1 MRKRHLPLLLLLS
14 SYCSYAQADF
24 IGVNI
29 DANNWFYDTTAQSQY
44 YKTQTEFP
52 TNNALQVSLAFEHAV
67 PILPNVK
74 VKYTQ
79 LSNDVKSKG
88 GVLPADHTELTNSNY
103 LLYYKVLDNAVNL
116 DVGFGVTQLQGQLN
130 LFRSKT
136 YEKYTLDGNA
146 AAGYVQLGAKLPL
159 TGLSTRAEYTYSQA
173 LDVKVQDAQAEIQY
187 DFLRKKKLANV
198 GAKVGYRYM
207 TVDMDAGGQLKSK
220 QEFRG
225 PYAGLNIHF

>member
-1 MRKRHLPLLLLLS
+1 MLKRHLPLLVLIS
-14 SYCSYAQADF
+14 TCCSYAQADF
-24 IGVNI
+24 IGLNI

-52 TNNALQVSLAFEHAV
+52 RNNALQASLAFEHAV

-74 VKYTQ
+74 VKYSQ
-79 LSNDVKSKG
+79 LNNDSKQTVG
-88 GVLPADHTELTNSNY
+88 ILPADHIELTNSNY

-116 DVGFGVTQLQGQLN
+116 DVGFGVTQLKGQLA
-130 LFRSKT
+130 LLRSNT
-136 YEKYTLDGNA
+136 YEQYTLDGNA
-146 AAGYVQLGAKLPL
+146 AAGYIQLGAKLPF

-173 LDVKVQDAQAEIQY
+173 LDIKVQDAQAEVQY
-187 DFLRKKKLANV
+187 DFLRKKSLVDV

-207 TVDMDAGGQLKSK
+207 TVDIDAGGQLKSK